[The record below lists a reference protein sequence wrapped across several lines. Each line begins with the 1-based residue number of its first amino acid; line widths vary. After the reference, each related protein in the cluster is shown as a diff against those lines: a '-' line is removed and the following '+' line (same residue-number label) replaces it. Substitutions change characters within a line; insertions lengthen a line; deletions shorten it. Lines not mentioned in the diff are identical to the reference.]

1 MENNENMVEGGAPEL
16 LGMNLDYDGGNTLQ
30 EAVRWSK
37 FLSIASIVGSGL
49 LLLLVAIAGPIFI
62 ALYGEELPDAAGIVG
77 VVVVLAGAYLAAM
90 ITAAIFLLRFTS
102 QTRRGIESQD
112 QHLFNRGL
120 KSLKLYFLIVGIL
133 SVLTMGVYI
142 YNLFNQF

>member
-1 MENNENMVEGGAPEL
+1 
-16 LGMNLDYDGGNTLQ
+16 
-30 EAVRWSK
+30 WSK

>member
-1 MENNENMVEGGAPEL
+1 MENNENMAEPGTPEL

-62 ALYGEELPDAAGIVG
+62 ALYGEELPDAAGVVG
-77 VVVVLAGAYLAAM
+77 VAVVLAGAYLAAT

-120 KSLKLYFLIVGIL
+120 KSLKMYFLIVGIL
-133 SVLTMGVYI
+133 SVLMMGVYI